1 MKQLIRTLLAL
12 LLVVVM
18 AVNFASCAAASP
30 VHASPRATK
39 VVARAGDV
47 EILYEELYFIT
58 MNKIAEMKAAHGEVV
73 FADPARVTELK
84 SFVKGSLLTEE
95 TALIS
100 LGYEYGIDVHEGDVA
115 ENVQI
120 FMESLVENE
129 FAGDRGAYIDSL
141 DKSFMTDHY
150 ARSYFGIQNYLANEI
165 VLAMLG
171 KGELETS
178 DERVRERILS
188 DDFVRTVHVIVSKTN
203 PAYTDEENKAHI
215 AQLHA
220 AITAKTDAS
229 ERYHAFREAIGSKY
243 NNDFNDLNGNGYY
256 FARGEM
262 EQFYED
268 AAFALQNDYDVSPVV
283 ESEDGY
289 YIIMRLPKE
298 ESYIELNFQKL
309 KEKSYFVTLNDK
321 VSAKLAAMTL
331 EMTPFGEGLDLTDLP
346 AISAGAGSTMITV
359 GVIAGV
365 VLVVGVSV
373 GVVFAVYKKKR
384 AAKSK

>member
-1 MKQLIRTLLAL
+1 
-12 LLVVVM
+12 
-18 AVNFASCAAASP
+18 
-30 VHASPRATK
+30 
-39 VVARAGDV
+39 
-47 EILYEELYFIT
+47 

-73 FADPARVTELK
+73 FADPARATELK

-359 GVIAGV
+359 GVVAGV